1 MPYQSKVPPI
11 KLSVS
16 EDFYNLMIETLV
28 RNENVNVDSTDK
40 YAKELKEKLLRYGI
54 PYKTDEEKNVV
65 NLRFYTREASE
76 MIMQLLVFI
85 VMNCD
90 IELLTD
96 YYSVLVKVREAKK
109 QEEES

>member
-1 MPYQSKVPPI
+1 MPYQNKLPPI
-11 KLSVS
+11 KVCLG
-16 EDFYNLMIETLV
+16 EDFYNLMIEVLV
-28 RNENVNVDSTDK
+28 RNESVNVDSTDK

-54 PYKTDEEKNVV
+54 PYKTEEEKNAV

-90 IELLTD
+90 VELLTD
-96 YYSVLVKVREAKK
+96 YYSVLVKVREAKQ
-109 QEEES
+109 QEKES